1 MKPKMKDF
9 LVSNN
14 DSIKFYD
21 RYTGQNETEKVY
33 GNFMVQ
39 LLYNSSPGKVLS
51 PLIANKYVSK
61 TYGMMQNNMLTQ
73 LKVPGFVKNFKI
85 DLDEY
90 EPGSLNTKKQTLS
103 YRNFNEFFI
112 RKFKSGK
119 RSFIQEPD
127 RMPAC
132 AEARYFGYEAVS
144 EETLV
149 PVKGKYLNEEKLLD
163 NAELAKDFVGGPLLI
178 ARLCPV
184 DYHRYHYVDGGNTLE
199 SYQISGEFHSVN
211 PAALKAKSDIFLAN
225 ERRVS
230 ILETENFGKLAF
242 VEVGA
247 VCVGKI
253 VQSHDENKKF
263 KRGDEKG
270 YFLFGGSTVILMGQ
284 KGKWRPSDDILENT
298 KEGVETYIRL
308 GDEIGKS
315 V

>member
-1 MKPKMKDF
+1 M
-9 LVSNN
+9 SSEQ
-14 DSIKFYD
+14 SIKYFN

-39 LLYNSSPGKVLS
+39 FLYNSAPGKVLT
-51 PLIANKYVSK
+51 PVFANRFVSK
-61 TYGMMQNNMLTQ
+61 AYGMLQNNMLSQ
-73 LKVPGFVKNFKI
+73 MKVPGFVKNFKI
-85 DLDEY
+85 DLEEY
-90 EPGSLNTKKQTLS
+90 EPGSLKVSNQALS

-112 RKFKSGK
+112 RPFKEGK
-119 RSFIQEPD
+119 RPFISEPGV
-127 RMPAC
+127 MPAC
-132 AEARYFGYEAVS
+132 AEARYFGYESVG
-144 EETLV
+144 EDTIF
-149 PVKGKYLNEEKLLD
+149 PVKGKYLNEEGILGD
-163 NAELAKDFVGGPLLI
+163 AEVAKDFAGGPLLI

-184 DYHRYHYVDGGNTLE
+184 DYHRYHYVDNGKTIK
-199 SYQISGEFHSVN
+199 SYPVKGEFHSVN
-211 PAALKAKSDIFLAN
+211 PAALKFKSDIFLAN

-253 VQSHDENKKF
+253 VQSHDEEKDF

-284 KGKWRPSDDILENT
+284 KGLWKPSSDILTNT
-298 KEGVETYIRL
+298 EKGVETYIHL
-308 GDEIGKS
+308 GDEIGRK